1 MRKDRKNLKKKRGL
15 TPWNIR
21 THCKMVTKI
30 LWYLIQTK
38 RGCRGLR
45 QKRTCLRCG
54 RSRFNPWVGK
64 IPWRREWQPT
74 PVFLPG
80 ESHGQRSLEGYSLCG
95 HAWTTNTHAHI
106 HTHAHTYTFLLP
118 HSLCKF
124 PVLKVSDKMS
134 CLQKSPSP
142 ALHSQS
148 SFSFA
153 LIALSQFLVLCV
165 VAFDWLYR
173 SFDSVLTLRLS
184 TRHWPN

>member
-64 IPWRREWQPT
+64 IPWRRVWQST

-80 ESHGQRSLEGYSLCG
+80 EFHGQRSLVSYSPWG
-95 HAWTTNTHAHI
+95 WKESDTTEWLTL
-106 HTHAHTYTFLLP
+106 TKTL
-118 HSLCKF
+118 S
-124 PVLKVSDKMS
+124 VLVQQLRDFIKDPGFF
-134 CLQKSPSP
+134 SPS
-142 ALHSQS
+142 
-148 SFSFA
+148 
-153 LIALSQFLVLCV
+153 VLPYFHIV
-165 VAFDWLYR
+165 FPFVFW
-173 SFDSVLTLRLS
+173 
-184 TRHWPN
+184 W